1 MSAANTVFASRWH
14 PVAASHELRAGH
26 NIVAGFLHGAE
37 LALWRTPAGV
47 PQAWDNRCPHRSV
60 RFTLGQVVGDRL
72 SCAYH
77 GWQFEAGSGACAGI
91 PAHPQLSPPRHVCV
105 KTWRV
110 AEAAGMVW
118 VSPPGDSTGAAP
130 ADAVPAGWH
139 FCRTLTVN
147 VPLAAVL
154 AAMSSLGWQQRGEAW
169 AHAGLQARALP
180 LDAQANLAMLHVWTA
195 AAPASA
201 EMAALQAALRQ
212 LRREAEESAR

>member
-1 MSAANTVFASRWH
+1 MRAAVWH
-14 PVAASHELRAGH
+14 PVAASHELQAGS
-26 NIVAGFLHGAE
+26 NIVASFLQGAE
-37 LALWRTPAGV
+37 LALWRTPEGA

-60 RFTLGQVVGDRL
+60 RLTLGQVVGDRL

-110 AEAAGMVW
+110 ADAAGMVW
-118 VSPPGDSTGAAP
+118 VNPVADSSEAAP

-139 FCRTLTVN
+139 FCRTLSVTA
-147 VPLAAVL
+147 PLAALPATLQAV
-154 AAMSSLGWQQRGEAW
+154 GWQPQGEPGGAW
-169 AHAGLQARALP
+169 LHEGLQALALP
-180 LDAQANLAMLHVWTA
+180 LDAQTQMAMLHVWTA

-201 EMAALQAALRQ
+201 GMAALHAALCRLRQ
-212 LRREAEESAR
+212 QAEEAA

>member
-1 MSAANTVFASRWH
+1 MTVAVWH

-26 NIVAGFLHGAE
+26 NIVASFLHGAE
-37 LALWRTPAGV
+37 LALWRTPAGA

-77 GWQFEAGSGACAGI
+77 GWQFEAGSGACVGI

-118 VSPPGDSTGAAP
+118 VHPAVDSTEAAP
-130 ADAVPAGWH
+130 ADAVPADWH
-139 FCRTLTVN
+139 FCRTLAVD
-147 VPLAAVL
+147 VPLAAL
-154 AAMSSLGWQQRGEAW
+154 PGALQSLGWQVQGSVWVHES
-169 AHAGLQARALP
+169 LQARALP
-180 LDAQANLAMLHVWTA
+180 QDAQANLAMLHVWTA

-201 EMAALQAALRQ
+201 GMAALHAALRQ
-212 LRREAEESAR
+212 LRREAEEAAQ

>member
-1 MSAANTVFASRWH
+1 MTSSSSTWH
-14 PVAASHELRAGH
+14 AVACSHELVPGS
-26 NIVAGFLHGAE
+26 NIVASFLRGAE
-37 LALWRTPAGV
+37 LALWRTPDGS

-91 PAHPQLSPPRHVCV
+91 PAHPNLSPPRHVCV

-110 AEAAGMVW
+110 ADAAGMVW
-118 VSPPGDSTGAAP
+118 VNPAPDSTEAAP

-139 FCRTLTVN
+139 FCRTLTLN
-147 VPLAAVL
+147 APLDSLPTALQA
-154 AAMSSLGWQQRGEAW
+154 LGWQAKGPVWGHE
-169 AHAGLQARALP
+169 GLQARALP
-180 LDAQANLAMLHVWTA
+180 LDAQPGMAMLHVWTA

-201 EMAALQAALRQ
+201 EMAALHAALRQ
-212 LRREAEESAR
+212 LRASAEEVA